1 MYIIICL
8 DDNNGLAFNHRRQ
21 SQDRIVAEDIRKTVG
36 EKKLWITD
44 YSRKLF
50 QAVSNLEISE
60 NPKEEAKK
68 GEYVFQELET
78 LDTDDEQIE
87 QFIIYRWNRVYPA
100 DVSVE
105 IGAEWKLTETEEF
118 PGFSHE
124 KNYKR
129 NLLQRVEG
137 EKAER
142 TEFCKSKV
150 MEKKSG
156 ILNWKIKMRALAMVI
171 CLALTM
177 QFASGCGTTESAQST
192 QKNATTIAETFDFA
206 AVPAYDGKAYVAV
219 NDNVPFLQKKS

>member
-60 NPKEEAKK
+60 NPKEKAKE

-78 LDTDDEQIE
+78 LDTGDERIE

-105 IGAEWKLTETEEF
+105 IGAEWETDRNRRVS
-118 PGFSHE
+118 GFHM

-142 TEFCKSKV
+142 KVFCKSKT
-150 MEKKSG
+150 
-156 ILNWKIKMRALAMVI
+156 MR
-171 CLALTM
+171 
-177 QFASGCGTTESAQST
+177 
-192 QKNATTIAETFDFA
+192 KNREI
-206 AVPAYDGKAYVAV
+206 
-219 NDNVPFLQKKS
+219 

>member
-60 NPKEEAKK
+60 NPKEEAKE

-78 LDTDDEQIE
+78 LDTGDERIE

-118 PGFSHE
+118 SGFHM

-142 TEFCKSKV
+142 KVFCKSKT
-150 MEKKSG
+150 MRKNRE
-156 ILNWKIKMRALAMVI
+156 ILKWKII
-171 CLALTM
+171 
-177 QFASGCGTTESAQST
+177 
-192 QKNATTIAETFDFA
+192 
-206 AVPAYDGKAYVAV
+206 
-219 NDNVPFLQKKS
+219 

>member
-87 QFIIYRWNRVYPA
+87 QFIIYRSPRKKNKSVGSENGLKMSVSKMSKDITSYCIKKETVSDTLLRSWSAIA
-100 DVSVE
+100 DSLSVH
-105 IGAEWKLTETEEF
+105 G
-118 PGFSHE
+118 GFFS
-124 KNYKR
+124 
-129 NLLQRVEG
+129 
-137 EKAER
+137 
-142 TEFCKSKV
+142 S
-150 MEKKSG
+150 
-156 ILNWKIKMRALAMVI
+156 
-171 CLALTM
+171 
-177 QFASGCGTTESAQST
+177 
-192 QKNATTIAETFDFA
+192 
-206 AVPAYDGKAYVAV
+206 
-219 NDNVPFLQKKS
+219 

>member
-60 NPKEEAKK
+60 NPKEEA
-68 GEYVFQELET
+68 ET

-124 KNYKR
+124 KITKEIYCR
-129 NLLQRVEG
+129 E
-137 EKAER
+137 
-142 TEFCKSKV
+142 
-150 MEKKSG
+150 
-156 ILNWKIKMRALAMVI
+156 
-171 CLALTM
+171 
-177 QFASGCGTTESAQST
+177 
-192 QKNATTIAETFDFA
+192 
-206 AVPAYDGKAYVAV
+206 
-219 NDNVPFLQKKS
+219 

>member
-60 NPKEEAKK
+60 NPKEKAKE

-78 LDTDDEQIE
+78 LDTGDERIE

-100 DVSVE
+100 DVSVD

-118 PGFSHE
+118 SGFSHE
-124 KNYKR
+124 KITKEIYCR
-129 NLLQRVEG
+129 E
-137 EKAER
+137 
-142 TEFCKSKV
+142 
-150 MEKKSG
+150 
-156 ILNWKIKMRALAMVI
+156 
-171 CLALTM
+171 
-177 QFASGCGTTESAQST
+177 
-192 QKNATTIAETFDFA
+192 
-206 AVPAYDGKAYVAV
+206 
-219 NDNVPFLQKKS
+219 

>member
-1 MYIIICL
+1 MSIKQIQGAPQCTSSYAGTAAKSNVSSIVFPHPEANC
-8 DDNNGLAFNHRRQ
+8 
-21 SQDRIVAEDIRKTVG
+21 IVAEDIRKTVG

-124 KNYKR
+124 KITKEIYCR
-129 NLLQRVEG
+129 E
-137 EKAER
+137 
-142 TEFCKSKV
+142 
-150 MEKKSG
+150 
-156 ILNWKIKMRALAMVI
+156 
-171 CLALTM
+171 
-177 QFASGCGTTESAQST
+177 
-192 QKNATTIAETFDFA
+192 
-206 AVPAYDGKAYVAV
+206 
-219 NDNVPFLQKKS
+219 

>member
-1 MYIIICL
+1 MIELEYSTNTRSTAMYIIICL

-21 SQDRIVAEDIRKTVG
+21 SQDRIVAEDISKTVG

-60 NPKEEAKK
+60 NPKEEAKE

-78 LDTDDEQIE
+78 LDTGDKRIE

-105 IGAEWKLTETEEF
+105 IGTEWKLTETEEF

-124 KNYKR
+124 KITKEVYCR
-129 NLLQRVEG
+129 E
-137 EKAER
+137 
-142 TEFCKSKV
+142 
-150 MEKKSG
+150 
-156 ILNWKIKMRALAMVI
+156 
-171 CLALTM
+171 
-177 QFASGCGTTESAQST
+177 
-192 QKNATTIAETFDFA
+192 
-206 AVPAYDGKAYVAV
+206 
-219 NDNVPFLQKKS
+219 

>member
-1 MYIIICL
+1 MENDKIILEKEQKNDMIELEYLTNIRSTAMYIIICL

-60 NPKEEAKK
+60 NPKEEAKE

-118 PGFSHE
+118 SGFSHE
-124 KNYKR
+124 KITKEIYCR
-129 NLLQRVEG
+129 E
-137 EKAER
+137 
-142 TEFCKSKV
+142 
-150 MEKKSG
+150 
-156 ILNWKIKMRALAMVI
+156 
-171 CLALTM
+171 
-177 QFASGCGTTESAQST
+177 
-192 QKNATTIAETFDFA
+192 
-206 AVPAYDGKAYVAV
+206 
-219 NDNVPFLQKKS
+219 

>member
-87 QFIIYRWNRVYPA
+87 QFIIYRWNRV
-100 DVSVE
+100 
-105 IGAEWKLTETEEF
+105 
-118 PGFSHE
+118 
-124 KNYKR
+124 
-129 NLLQRVEG
+129 
-137 EKAER
+137 
-142 TEFCKSKV
+142 
-150 MEKKSG
+150 
-156 ILNWKIKMRALAMVI
+156 
-171 CLALTM
+171 
-177 QFASGCGTTESAQST
+177 
-192 QKNATTIAETFDFA
+192 
-206 AVPAYDGKAYVAV
+206 
-219 NDNVPFLQKKS
+219 

>member
-21 SQDRIVAEDIRKTVG
+21 SQDRIVAEDISKTVG

-60 NPKEEAKK
+60 NPKEEAKE

-78 LDTDDEQIE
+78 LDTGDKRIE

-124 KNYKR
+124 KITKQIYCR
-129 NLLQRVEG
+129 E
-137 EKAER
+137 
-142 TEFCKSKV
+142 
-150 MEKKSG
+150 
-156 ILNWKIKMRALAMVI
+156 
-171 CLALTM
+171 
-177 QFASGCGTTESAQST
+177 
-192 QKNATTIAETFDFA
+192 
-206 AVPAYDGKAYVAV
+206 
-219 NDNVPFLQKKS
+219 

>member
-1 MYIIICL
+1 MGSEMCIRDSNKGAIFIQHRSCGTYQTVEAVEKDIILLAKERKNDMIELEYSTNTRSTAMYIIICL

-21 SQDRIVAEDIRKTVG
+21 SQDRIVAEDISKTVG

-60 NPKEEAKK
+60 NPKEEAKE

-78 LDTDDEQIE
+78 LDTGDKRIE

-105 IGAEWKLTETEEF
+105 IGTEWKLTETEEF

-124 KNYKR
+124 KITKEVYCR
-129 NLLQRVEG
+129 E
-137 EKAER
+137 
-142 TEFCKSKV
+142 
-150 MEKKSG
+150 
-156 ILNWKIKMRALAMVI
+156 
-171 CLALTM
+171 
-177 QFASGCGTTESAQST
+177 
-192 QKNATTIAETFDFA
+192 
-206 AVPAYDGKAYVAV
+206 
-219 NDNVPFLQKKS
+219 

>member
-50 QAVSNLEISE
+50 HSVSNLEISE
-60 NPKEEAKK
+60 NQKEKAN
-68 GEYVFQELET
+68 VFQELET
-78 LDTDDEQIE
+78 LDTGDKRIE

-105 IGAEWKLTETEEF
+105 IGTEWKLTETEEF

-124 KNYKR
+124 KITKEVYCREQKEKR
-129 NLLQRVEG
+129 QNEQSFVRV
-137 EKAER
+137 R
-142 TEFCKSKV
+142 
-150 MEKKSG
+150 
-156 ILNWKIKMRALAMVI
+156 
-171 CLALTM
+171 
-177 QFASGCGTTESAQST
+177 
-192 QKNATTIAETFDFA
+192 
-206 AVPAYDGKAYVAV
+206 
-219 NDNVPFLQKKS
+219 